1 MSKFKSEKHACIAAD
16 IVDAFLGRGFQTRRG
31 IHSYTKKEREHV
43 CTVYK
48 LKTKMNE
55 KIKKNMDS
63 DSSKKRKRS
72 ESSSD
77 DSEEE
82 EEEVKEVKKKSKK
95 QQQKQQQKEEEEE
108 QEEMRKESEEK
119 KQSEMKKRKKF
130 KRIIYMHE
138 FQKVP
143 GK

>member
-48 LKTKMNE
+48 LKTEMNE

-63 DSSKKRKRS
+63 DSSKKRKGPS
-72 ESSSD
+72 LD

-95 QQQKQQQKEEEEE
+95 K
-108 QEEMRKESEEK
+108 S
-119 KQSEMKKRKKF
+119 KKRKKF